1 MAVTL
6 PPPLLAIAA
15 FSLCPLISCVNPIDP
30 CFESR
35 RNEERL
41 LRRREPAADV
51 GLVKNWLNLGS
62 SFPMA
67 AGVLGEGVV
76 GSVPDTGELGLLSE
90 YLN

>member
-1 MAVTL
+1 MK
-6 PPPLLAIAA
+6 
-15 FSLCPLISCVNPIDP
+15 PIDP

-41 LRRREPAADV
+41 LRRRDAAAAV

-62 SFPMA
+62 SLPIA

-76 GSVPDTGELGLLSE
+76 GSVPGTGELGLLSE
-90 YLN
+90 YLNKKFVSNS